1 MKTVL
6 ITGCSSGIG
15 RALCEQ
21 YLAKGFHVYASAR
34 NILSLNDLVE
44 HSNLTKLTLD
54 VNSQSSIRDAIA
66 HIKQNN
72 DSLDVLI
79 NNAGYAAMG
88 PLADM
93 PIEDLRAQF
102 ETNVFAPLELTKVC
116 LPLLMAKQVIGQEE
130 LIQKKLDNKEITK
143 GDLRSN
149 AQVVNI
155 GSVSGITT
163 TPFSG
168 AYCATKAAL
177 HSLSDAQ
184 RMELA
189 PFGID
194 VITVQPGAIESKFGD
209 NSLNN
214 VLQRITPK
222 SLYAPLKEAIQARA
236 TASQDNPT
244 PAAEFA
250 ESLVEQLL
258 NSPKAVIRIGNGSFG
273 LPLLKRWLPTTI
285 LDKILSNKFNLPS
298 LAKRQ
303 QE

>member
-15 RALCEQ
+15 RALCEK

-34 NILSLNDLVE
+34 NIHSLDDLKE
-44 HSNLTKLTLD
+44 NTDLKKLALD
-54 VNSQSSIRDAIA
+54 VNDASSIHNAVA
-66 HIKQNN
+66 HIKQDHNR
-72 DSLDVLI
+72 LDVLI

-88 PLADM
+88 PLVDM

-102 ETNVFAPLELTKVC
+102 ETNVFAPMELTKAC
-116 LPLLMAKQVIGQEE
+116 LPLLMSQQMAKDETTG
-130 LIQKKLDNKEITK
+130 
-143 GDLRSN
+143 N

-194 VITVQPGAIESKFGD
+194 VITVQPGAIQSKFGD
-209 NSLNN
+209 NSLTN
-214 VLQRITPK
+214 VLQRITPE
-222 SLYAPLKEAIQARA
+222 SLYAPLKDAIKARA

-250 ESLVEQLL
+250 ESLVEQLS
-258 NSPKAVIRIGNGSFG
+258 NKPKAVIRIGNGSFG
-273 LPLLKRWLPTTI
+273 LPLLKRWLPSAI
-285 LDKILSNKFNLPS
+285 LDKILSKKFNLPS
-298 LAKRQ
+298 LAKR
-303 QE
+303 

>member
-21 YLAKGFHVYASAR
+21 YLTKGFQVYASAR
-34 NILSLNDLVE
+34 NIHSLNDLAE
-44 HSNLTKLTLD
+44 HASLTKLTLD
-54 VNSQSSIRDAIA
+54 VNSQSSIHNAIA
-66 HIKQNN
+66 HIKQEHN
-72 DSLDVLI
+72 SLDVLI

-116 LPLLMAKQVIGQEE
+116 LPLLMA
-130 LIQKKLDNKEITK
+130 NKDRTK
-143 GDLRSN
+143 GDLKSN
-149 AQVVNI
+149 AQVVNM

-258 NSPKAVIRIGNGSFG
+258 NKPKAVIRIGNGSLG

-285 LDKILSNKFNLPS
+285 LDKILSKKFNLPS

>member
-15 RALCEQ
+15 RALCEK

-34 NILSLNDLVE
+34 NIHSLDDLKE
-44 HSNLTKLTLD
+44 NTDLKKLALD
-54 VNSQSSIRDAIA
+54 VNDASSIHNAVA
-66 HIKQNN
+66 HIKQDHNR
-72 DSLDVLI
+72 LDVLI

-88 PLADM
+88 PLVDM

-102 ETNVFAPLELTKVC
+102 ETNVFAPMELTKAC
-116 LPLLMAKQVIGQEE
+116 LPLLMSQPMAKGETI
-130 LIQKKLDNKEITK
+130 
-143 GDLRSN
+143 RN

-194 VITVQPGAIESKFGD
+194 VITVQPGAIQSKFGD
-209 NSLNN
+209 NSLTN
-214 VLQRITPK
+214 VLQRITPE
-222 SLYAPLKEAIQARA
+222 SLYAPLKDAIKARA

-258 NSPKAVIRIGNGSFG
+258 NKPKAVIRIGNGSFG
-273 LPLLKRWLPTTI
+273 LPLLKRWLPSAI
-285 LDKILSNKFNLPS
+285 LDKILSKKFNLPS
-298 LAKRQ
+298 LAKR
-303 QE
+303 

>member
-15 RALCEQ
+15 RALCEK
-21 YLAKGFHVYASAR
+21 YLCKGFHVYASAR
-34 NILSLNDLVE
+34 NIRNLDDLAE
-44 HSNLTKLTLD
+44 HSNLTKLSLD
-54 VNSQSSIRDAIA
+54 VNSPSSINNAIA
-66 HIKQNN
+66 HIKQDNN
-72 DSLDVLI
+72 YLDVLI

-102 ETNVFAPLELTKVC
+102 ETNVFAPLEMTKAC
-116 LPLLMAKQVIGQEE
+116 LPLLMAKKIITQKE
-130 LIQKKLDNKEITK
+130 LAKKELAQDDIKY
-143 GDLRSN
+143 N
-149 AQVVNI
+149 AQIVNI

-222 SLYAPLKEAIQARA
+222 SLYAPLKDAIQARA

-250 ESLVEQLL
+250 ERLVEQLL
-258 NSPKAVIRIGNGSFG
+258 NKPKPVIRIGNGSFG
-273 LPLLKRWLPTTI
+273 LPLLKRWLPVAI
-285 LDKILSNKFNLPS
+285 LDKILSKKFSLPS
-298 LAKRQ
+298 LAKR
-303 QE
+303 

>member
-15 RALCEQ
+15 RALCEK

-34 NILSLNDLVE
+34 NIHSLDDLKE
-44 HSNLTKLTLD
+44 NTDLKKLALD
-54 VNSQSSIRDAIA
+54 VNDASSIHNAVA
-66 HIKQNN
+66 HIKQDHNR
-72 DSLDVLI
+72 LDVLI

-88 PLADM
+88 PLVDM

-102 ETNVFAPLELTKVC
+102 ETNVFAPMELTKAC
-116 LPLLMAKQVIGQEE
+116 LPLLMSQPMAKGETI
-130 LIQKKLDNKEITK
+130 
-143 GDLRSN
+143 RN

-194 VITVQPGAIESKFGD
+194 VITVQPGAIQSKFGD
-209 NSLNN
+209 NSLTN
-214 VLQRITPK
+214 VLQRITPE
-222 SLYAPLKEAIQARA
+222 SLYAPLKDAIKARA

-258 NSPKAVIRIGNGSFG
+258 NKPKAVIRIGNGSFG
-273 LPLLKRWLPTTI
+273 LPLLKRWLPSAI
-285 LDKILSNKFNLPS
+285 LDKILSKKFDLPS
-298 LAKRQ
+298 LAKR
-303 QE
+303 

>member
-15 RALCEQ
+15 RALCEK
-21 YLAKGFHVYASAR
+21 YLSKGFHVYASAR
-34 NILSLNDLVE
+34 NIRSLDTLVD
-44 HSNLTKLTLD
+44 HSALKKLALD
-54 VNSQSSIRDAIA
+54 VNSSSSIRNAIA
-66 HIKQNN
+66 HIKQDHNR
-72 DSLDVLI
+72 LDVLI

-88 PLADM
+88 PLVDM

-102 ETNVFAPLELTKVC
+102 ETNVFAPMELTKAC
-116 LPLLMAKQVIGQEE
+116 LPLLMANSGRSDGKA
-130 LIQKKLDNKEITK
+130 
-143 GDLRSN
+143 SN

-189 PFGID
+189 PFNID

-209 NSLNN
+209 NSLTN
-214 VLQRITPK
+214 VLQRITPD
-222 SLYAPLKEAIQARA
+222 SLYAPLKDAIKARA
-236 TASQDNPT
+236 TASQDDPT

-250 ESLVEQLL
+250 NILVEQLL
-258 NSPKAVIRIGNGSFG
+258 DKPKAVIRIGNGSFG
-273 LPLLKRWLPTTI
+273 LPLLKRWLPATI
-285 LDKILSNKFNLPS
+285 LDKILSKKFSLPA
-298 LAKRQ
+298 LAQR
-303 QE
+303 

>member
-21 YLAKGFHVYASAR
+21 YIMDGFYVYASAR
-34 NILSLNDLVE
+34 NIQSLDDLTDN
-44 HSNLTKLTLD
+44 SALTKLSLD
-54 VNSQSSIRDAIA
+54 VTDAIS
-66 HIKQNN
+66 IKNAIASIQQ
-72 DSLDVLI
+72 DHKHLDVLI

-88 PLADM
+88 PLSDM

-102 ETNVFAPLELTKVC
+102 ETNVFAPMELSKAC
-116 LPLLMAKQVIGQEE
+116 LPLLM
-130 LIQKKLDNKEITK
+130 
-143 GDLRSN
+143 SN
-149 AQVVNI
+149 GNTHSQIVNI

-168 AYCATKAAL
+168 AYCATKSAL

-189 PFGID
+189 PFNID

-209 NSLNN
+209 NSLAN
-214 VLQRITPK
+214 VIQRITPT
-222 SLYAPLKEAIQARA
+222 SLYAPLKDAIKSRA

-244 PAAEFA
+244 SAKEFA
-250 ESLVEQLL
+250 EILL
-258 NSPKAVIRIGNGSFG
+258 KKLSNQPNPVIRIGNGSAA
-273 LPLLKRWLPTTI
+273 LPFLKRWLPI
-285 LDKILSNKFNLPS
+285 SLLDKILSKKFNLSS
-298 LAKRQ
+298 LKKNTDK
-303 QE
+303 

>member
-15 RALCEQ
+15 RALCEK
-21 YLAKGFHVYASAR
+21 YLTKGFHVYASAR
-34 NILSLNDLVE
+34 NIRSLNDLDE

-54 VNSQSSIRDAIA
+54 VNSQSSIHNAIA
-66 HIKQNN
+66 HIKQDNN
-72 DSLDVLI
+72 YLDVLI

-93 PIEDLRAQF
+93 PLEDLRAQF
-102 ETNVFAPLELTKVC
+102 ETNVFAPMELTKAC
-116 LPLLMAKQVIGQEE
+116 LPFLMAKKE
-130 LIQKKLDNKEITK
+130 LAKKETTK
-143 GDLRSN
+143 NAKQHN

-214 VLQRITPK
+214 VLARITPQ

-250 ESLVEQLL
+250 DTLVEQLL
-258 NSPKAVIRIGNGSFG
+258 NNPKAVIRIGNGSFG
-273 LPLLKRWLPTTI
+273 LPLLKRWLPVAI
-285 LDKILSNKFNLPS
+285 LDKILSKKFNLTS
-298 LAKRQ
+298 LAKR
-303 QE
+303 

>member
-15 RALCEQ
+15 RALCEKF
-21 YLAKGFHVYASAR
+21 LTKGFHVYASAR
-34 NILSLNDLVE
+34 NLGSLDDLAE
-44 HSNLTKLTLD
+44 HPQLTKLPLD
-54 VNSQSSIRDAIA
+54 VNDASSINSAIA
-66 HIKQNN
+66 AIKQDNTN
-72 DSLDVLI
+72 LDILI

-88 PLADM
+88 PLVDM

-102 ETNVFAPLELTKVC
+102 ETNVFAPMELTKAC
-116 LPLLMAKQVIGQEE
+116 LPLLMATSQQ
-130 LIQKKLDNKEITK
+130 
-143 GDLRSN
+143 S

-155 GSVSGITT
+155 GSISGITT

-177 HSLSDAQ
+177 HSLSDAH

-189 PFGID
+189 PFGIE

-209 NSLNN
+209 NSLAN
-214 VLQRITPK
+214 VLTRITPD
-222 SLYAPLKEAIQARA
+222 SLYAPLKDAIKARA
-236 TASQDNPT
+236 MASQDNPT

-258 NSPKAVIRIGNGSFG
+258 NNPKPVIRIGNGSTA
-273 LPLLKRWLPTTI
+273 LLLLKRWLPI
-285 LDKILSNKFNLPS
+285 KMLDKILSKKFNLSS
-298 LAKRQ
+298 LKKMANKD
-303 QE
+303 

>member
-1 MKTVL
+1 MKSVL

-15 RALCEQ
+15 RALCEK
-21 YLAKGFHVYASAR
+21 YLTEGFHVYASAR
-34 NILSLNDLVE
+34 NIHSLTDLPQHPE
-44 HSNLTKLTLD
+44 LKKLALD
-54 VNSQSSIRDAIA
+54 VNNASSIHNAIA
-66 HIKQNN
+66 HIKQ
-72 DSLDVLI
+72 DHKRLDVLI

-88 PLADM
+88 PLIDM

-102 ETNVFAPLELTKVC
+102 ETNVFAPMELTKAC
-116 LPLLMAKQVIGQEE
+116 LPLLMAKTETDE
-130 LIQKKLDNKEITK
+130 
-143 GDLRSN
+143 R

-184 RMELA
+184 RMELS

-209 NSLNN
+209 NSLAN
-214 VLQRITPK
+214 VLQRITPE
-222 SLYAPLKEAIQARA
+222 SLYAPLKDAIKARA

-250 ESLVEQLL
+250 DILIAQLL
-258 NSPKAVIRIGNGSFG
+258 NKPKAVIRIGNGSFG
-273 LPLLKRWLPTTI
+273 LPLLKRWLPAAI
-285 LDKILSNKFNLPS
+285 LDKILSKKFNLPS
-298 LAKRQ
+298 LAKR
-303 QE
+303 

>member
-15 RALCEQ
+15 RALCEK
-21 YLAKGFHVYASAR
+21 YLTKGFHVYASAR
-34 NILSLNDLVE
+34 NIRSLNDLDE

-54 VNSQSSIRDAIA
+54 VNSQSSIHNAIA
-66 HIKQNN
+66 HIKQDNN
-72 DSLDVLI
+72 YLDVLI

-93 PIEDLRAQF
+93 PLEDLRAQF
-102 ETNVFAPLELTKVC
+102 ETNVFAPMELTKAC
-116 LPLLMAKQVIGQEE
+116 LPFLMAKKA
-130 LIQKKLDNKEITK
+130 LAKKETTK
-143 GDLRSN
+143 NAQQHN

-214 VLQRITPK
+214 VLARITPQ

-250 ESLVEQLL
+250 DTLVEQLL
-258 NSPKAVIRIGNGSFG
+258 NNPKAVIRIGNGSFG
-273 LPLLKRWLPTTI
+273 LPLLKRWLPVAI
-285 LDKILSNKFNLPS
+285 LDKILSKKFNLTS
-298 LAKRQ
+298 LAKR
-303 QE
+303 

>member
-15 RALCEQ
+15 RALCEK
-21 YLAKGFHVYASAR
+21 YLTKGFHVYASAR
-34 NILSLNDLVE
+34 NIHSLEGLPE
-44 HSNLTKLTLD
+44 HPELKKIALD
-54 VNSQSSIRDAIA
+54 VNDASSIHNAIA
-66 HIKQNN
+66 HIKQDHNR
-72 DSLDVLI
+72 LDVLI

-88 PLADM
+88 PLIDM

-102 ETNVFAPLELTKVC
+102 ETNVFAPMELTKAC
-116 LPLLMAKQVIGQEE
+116 LPLLMAEANSNNNS
-130 LIQKKLDNKEITK
+130 NK
-143 GDLRSN
+143 N

-184 RMELA
+184 RMELS

-209 NSLNN
+209 NSLAN
-214 VLQRITPK
+214 VLERITPE
-222 SLYAPLKEAIQARA
+222 SLYAPLKDAIKARA

-250 ESLVEQLL
+250 DILIEQLL
-258 NSPKAVIRIGNGSFG
+258 AKPKTVIRIGNGSFG
-273 LPLLKRWLPTTI
+273 LPLLKRWLPAPI
-285 LDKILSNKFNLPS
+285 LDKMLSKKFNLPS
-298 LAKRQ
+298 LAKH
-303 QE
+303 

>member
-15 RALCEQ
+15 RALCEK
-21 YLAKGFHVYASAR
+21 YLSKGFHVYASAR
-34 NILSLNDLVE
+34 NIRSLDTLID
-44 HSNLTKLTLD
+44 HSALKKLALD
-54 VNSQSSIRDAIA
+54 VNSSSSIRNAIA
-66 HIKQNN
+66 HIKQDHNR
-72 DSLDVLI
+72 LDVLI

-88 PLADM
+88 PLVDM

-102 ETNVFAPLELTKVC
+102 ETNVFAPMELTKAC
-116 LPLLMAKQVIGQEE
+116 LPLLMANSGRSDGKA
-130 LIQKKLDNKEITK
+130 
-143 GDLRSN
+143 SN

-189 PFGID
+189 PFNID

-209 NSLNN
+209 NSLTN
-214 VLQRITPK
+214 VLQRITPD
-222 SLYAPLKEAIQARA
+222 SLYAPLKDAIKARA
-236 TASQDNPT
+236 TASQDDPT

-250 ESLVEQLL
+250 NILVEQLL
-258 NSPKAVIRIGNGSFG
+258 DKPKAVIRIGNGSFG
-273 LPLLKRWLPTTI
+273 LPLLKRWLPATI
-285 LDKILSNKFNLPS
+285 LDKILSKKFSLPA
-298 LAKRQ
+298 LAQR
-303 QE
+303 

>member
-1 MKTVL
+1 MKSVL

-15 RALCEQ
+15 RALCEK
-21 YLAKGFHVYASAR
+21 YLTEGFHVYASAR
-34 NILSLNDLVE
+34 NIHSLTDLPQHPE
-44 HSNLTKLTLD
+44 LKKLALD
-54 VNSQSSIRDAIA
+54 VNDASSIHNAIA
-66 HIKQNN
+66 HIKQ
-72 DSLDVLI
+72 DHKRLDVLI

-88 PLADM
+88 PLIDM

-102 ETNVFAPLELTKVC
+102 ETNVFAPMELTKAC
-116 LPLLMAKQVIGQEE
+116 LPLLMAKTETDE
-130 LIQKKLDNKEITK
+130 
-143 GDLRSN
+143 R

-184 RMELA
+184 RMELS

-209 NSLNN
+209 NSLAN
-214 VLQRITPK
+214 VLQRITPE
-222 SLYAPLKEAIQARA
+222 SLYAPLKDAIKARA

-250 ESLVEQLL
+250 DILIAQLL
-258 NSPKAVIRIGNGSFG
+258 NKPKAVIRIGNGSFG
-273 LPLLKRWLPTTI
+273 LPLLKRWLPAAI
-285 LDKILSNKFNLPS
+285 LDKILSKKFNLPS
-298 LAKRQ
+298 LAKR
-303 QE
+303 

>member
-15 RALCEQ
+15 RALCEK
-21 YLAKGFHVYASAR
+21 YLTKGFHVYASAR
-34 NILSLNDLVE
+34 NIRSLNDLDE

-54 VNSQSSIRDAIA
+54 VNSQSSIHNAIA
-66 HIKQNN
+66 HIKQDNN
-72 DSLDVLI
+72 YLDVLI

-93 PIEDLRAQF
+93 PLEDLRAQF
-102 ETNVFAPLELTKVC
+102 ETNVFAPMELTKAC
-116 LPLLMAKQVIGQEE
+116 LPFLMAKKE
-130 LIQKKLDNKEITK
+130 LAKKETTK
-143 GDLRSN
+143 NAQQHN

-214 VLQRITPK
+214 VLARITPQ

-250 ESLVEQLL
+250 DTLVEQLL
-258 NSPKAVIRIGNGSFG
+258 NNPKAVIRIGNGSFG
-273 LPLLKRWLPTTI
+273 LPLLKRWLPVAI
-285 LDKILSNKFNLPS
+285 LDKILSKKFNLTS
-298 LAKRQ
+298 LAKR
-303 QE
+303 